1 MKKVLLILAIAVTG
15 MVSAQ
20 DMEDMPKMPKMESME
35 KMPAMP
41 DDSESIMGGMIKI
54 SVKEMPDAMI
64 MHGDDGF
71 SLASSEALI
80 TLGTTGKVA
89 AFVRECLE
97 NGVDAKFGFTPSPF
111 SAGKINYTDLSP
123 VKLLNM
129 KELEMMAGVNGFA
142 PETANL
148 TVNGVNYTI
157 RMVGPV
163 VHKDNFVVQGGGWA
177 ARYDL
182 GQDEGEYGGITLV
195 KKVKISKMN
204 MR

>member
-1 MKKVLLILAIAVTG
+1 MKKVLLILVMAVTG
-15 MVSAQ
+15 LVSAQ
-20 DMEDMPKMPKMESME
+20 NAHMGADMDMMDKSDMMM
-35 KMPAMP
+35 M
-41 DDSESIMGGMIKI
+41 DHGQL
-54 SVKEMPDAMI
+54 
-64 MHGDDGF
+64 MHGDKG
-71 SLASSEALI
+71 LILKSSEALI

-97 NGVDAKFGFTPSPF
+97 KGVDAEFGFTPSPF
-111 SAGKINYTDLSP
+111 GAGKINYTDLSP

-129 KELEMMAGVNGFA
+129 KEAEMMAGVKGFA

-148 TVNGVNYTI
+148 NVNGVKYTI

-163 VHKDNFVVQGGGWA
+163 VHKDNFVIQGGGWA

-182 GQDEGEYGGITLV
+182 GQDEGEDGKVKLV
-195 KKVKISKMN
+195 KKIKISKMN